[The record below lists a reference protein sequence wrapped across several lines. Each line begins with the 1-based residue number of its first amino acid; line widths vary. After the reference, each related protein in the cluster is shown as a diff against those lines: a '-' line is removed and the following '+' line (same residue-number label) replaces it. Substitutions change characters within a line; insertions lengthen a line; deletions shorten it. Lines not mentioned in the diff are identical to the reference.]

1 MLLPGLN
8 ADQFLVVGEGEV
20 LGEDTLEVPGVLP
33 RSLRGRISYPDPR
46 SRAWLKGQILEK
58 NFEIDRDYYGFN
70 LNLRSQSRNKGG
82 LASSSATH

>member
-46 SRAWLKGQILEK
+46 SRAWLKVSQ
-58 NFEIDRDYYGFN
+58 
-70 LNLRSQSRNKGG
+70 LRTFPYKHSRCFYAGWY
-82 LASSSATH
+82 